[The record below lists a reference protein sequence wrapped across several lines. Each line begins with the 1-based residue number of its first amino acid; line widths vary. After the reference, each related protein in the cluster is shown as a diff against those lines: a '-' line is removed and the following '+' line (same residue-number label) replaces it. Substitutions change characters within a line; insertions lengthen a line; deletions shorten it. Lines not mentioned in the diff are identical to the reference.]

1 MKTLN
6 TFSSVAATLLAT
18 AIALSAT
25 VSLTACGKDN
35 TAGTDE
41 QQNSITAK
49 LDSALTIWL
58 ASDTLIVTEQHS
70 TPCTDCPF
78 DIPHLYPSDMT
89 TYPKIQVEN
98 GALYN
103 PKHDDFKSIVCE
115 NDSNWFSYSVFAPT
129 SRSSQASVSSI
140 SIMPAPMPMT
150 LWKPNLCLNEAAKFS
165 VKVEPS
171 TLLIVFDDPVFHS
184 VNELVPGGSRN
195 TMLTFSGPAV
205 TKLLPVGRRA

>member
-1 MKTLN
+1 MKFHS
-6 TFSSVAATLLAT
+6 TFYSIATVLVAAFSLAT
-18 AIALSAT
+18 AT
-25 VSLTACGKDN
+25 TFTACGNDN

-115 NDSNWFSYSVFAPT
+115 NDSNWFSYSVFASDTLIKRRIVLPDSMST
-129 SRSSQASVSSI
+129 DAFESECASNGGKFETDSI
-140 SIMPAPMPMT
+140 GVRGQHSHTCSLETTTQLTDPENKQYVDPN
-150 LWKPNLCLNEAAKFS
+150 WKRY
-165 VKVEPS
+165 VK
-171 TLLIVFDDPVFHS
+171 LIVGICR
-184 VNELVPGGSRN
+184 E
-195 TMLTFSGPAV
+195 
-205 TKLLPVGRRA
+205 